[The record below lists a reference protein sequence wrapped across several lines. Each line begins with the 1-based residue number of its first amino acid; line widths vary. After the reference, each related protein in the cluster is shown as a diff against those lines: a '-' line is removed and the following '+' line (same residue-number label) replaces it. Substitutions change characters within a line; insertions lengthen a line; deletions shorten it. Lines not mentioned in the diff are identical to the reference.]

1 MGPNPMTVLIK
12 EKNLDTVAHRRKTVK
27 RYRETQGELRSHK
40 PRNVLGYQKLEQSR
54 KDPLSVGFRVSM
66 DLPTP

>member
-1 MGPNPMTVLIK
+1 MTAVLIK
-12 EKNLDTVAHRRKTVK
+12 EKIWTQWHTEGRPC
-27 RYRETQGELRSHK
+27 EEIQGELRSHK